1 MGFRIVGRLVL
12 RDCGIG
18 PSSRM
23 LAFIGMAFHRGLTE
37 TQVGGEEQFIHIS
50 TAAKPRL
57 RCGSQDFP
65 GGPGVKTVPSN
76 AGGTGSIPS
85 QGTKVP

>member
-1 MGFRIVGRLVL
+1 MGFRIAGRLVL

-23 LAFIGMAFHRGLTE
+23 LAFIRMSFHQGLTE
-37 TQVGGEEQFIHIS
+37 TQVGGEERFIHIC
-50 TAAKPRL
+50 TVAKPRL
-57 RCGSQDFP
+57 RCGSQDFL
-65 GGPGVKTVPSN
+65 GSPGVKTVPSN
-76 AGGTGSIPS
+76 AGGMGSIPG